1 MRKFFFDVKAFYLI
15 RKEVKARKNSPDWMR
30 FGLRHDW
37 FYRIYTVLNPAIAD
51 KGDDEQMIQMKMLDR
66 LGPVNKYIASM
77 GLAEVM
83 SVSVEKIPDS
93 DSHLVV
99 YYQIYK
105 WFTPW
110 RIISRLF
117 CIITG
122 TILVSAYWSEIMSLF
137 S

>member
-15 RKEVKARKNSPDWMR
+15 RKEVKARRNSPDWMR

-37 FYRIYTVLNPAIAD
+37 LYRIYTVLNPTTAD
-51 KGDDEQMIQMKMLDR
+51 KGDDEQMITMKMLDR

-83 SVSVEKIPDS
+83 SVSVEKIPDT

-99 YYQIYK
+99 YYQIFK
-105 WFTPW
+105 WFTLW
-110 RIISRLF
+110 RVISRLF

-122 TILVSAYWSEIMSLF
+122 TILLSAYWNEIMSLF
-137 S
+137 F

>member
-15 RKEVKARKNSPDWMR
+15 RKEVRKRRNSPDWQR
-30 FGLRHDW
+30 FSLRHDW
-37 FYRIYTVLNPAIAD
+37 LYRMYTVVNPTTAD
-51 KGDDEQMIQMKMLDR
+51 KGDDEQMITMKTLDR
-66 LGPVNKYIASM
+66 IGPINKYIASM
-77 GLAEVM
+77 GLAEVL
-83 SVSVEKIPDS
+83 SLSVEKIPDT

-110 RIISRLF
+110 RIFSRLF
-117 CIITG
+117 FLILG
-122 TILVSAYWSEIMSLF
+122 TFLLSIYWNELLSLF

>member
-15 RKEVKARKNSPDWMR
+15 RKEVRKRRNSPDWQR
-30 FGLRHDW
+30 FSLRHDW
-37 FYRIYTVLNPAIAD
+37 LYRMYTVVNPTTAD
-51 KGDDEQMIQMKMLDR
+51 KGDDEQMITMKTLDR
-66 LGPVNKYIASM
+66 IAPINKYIASM
-77 GLAEVM
+77 GLAEVL
-83 SVSVEKIPDS
+83 SLSVEKIPDT

-110 RIISRLF
+110 RIFSRLF
-117 CIITG
+117 FLILG
-122 TILVSAYWSEIMSLF
+122 TVLLSIYWNELLSLF

>member
-1 MRKFFFDVKAFYLI
+1 MRKFFFDVKAFYII
-15 RKEVKARKNSPDWMR
+15 RKEVRKRRNSPDWQR

-37 FYRIYTVLNPAIAD
+37 LYRMYTVINPTTAD
-51 KGDDEQMIQMKMLDR
+51 KGDDEQMITMKTLDR
-66 LGPVNKYIASM
+66 IGPINKYIASM
-77 GLAEVM
+77 GLAEVL
-83 SVSVEKIPDS
+83 SLSVEKIPDT

-110 RIISRLF
+110 RIFSRLF
-117 CIITG
+117 FLILG
-122 TILVSAYWSEIMSLF
+122 TVLLSIYWNELLSLF